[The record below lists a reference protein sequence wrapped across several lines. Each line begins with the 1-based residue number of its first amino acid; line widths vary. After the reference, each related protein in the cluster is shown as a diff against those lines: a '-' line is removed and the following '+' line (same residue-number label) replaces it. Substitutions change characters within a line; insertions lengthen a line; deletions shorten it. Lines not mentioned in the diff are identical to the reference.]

1 MHSVLESN
9 NESGEKRKQDE
20 IVAIINQR
28 LGVPMSTFSDVRL
41 GQQSKTGI
49 KCKQKTLKF
58 QVK

>member
-41 GQQSKTGI
+41 GQQSKA
-49 KCKQKTLKF
+49 LKS
-58 QVK
+58 QYLHCSVT